1 MKIHIMTLFPD
12 MVANG
17 LNTSILA
24 RAIDKGLL
32 EIDAVNIRDYTAGK
46 HKKVDDYTYG
56 GGAGM
61 LMQAQPVYDCHA
73 AIVANQRTRQR
84 IRTIYVTP
92 QGKTFNQEMARQFA
106 SEEQLI
112 FLCGHYEGVDE
123 RVLEE
128 IVTDYVSIG
137 DYVLT
142 GGELPAMVMV
152 DAIARLV
159 PGVLNNKDS
168 AETESFSDNLLEYPQ
183 YSRPEIWNGKQVP
196 EILLSGDHAKV
207 DAWRLEQSI
216 ARTKERRPDLYEK
229 YMAEHP
235 PVEKKKRRRKKHTT
249 NEEEQSADVQGQEVA
264 LCSEKTEE
272 ICE

>member
-1 MKIHIMTLFPD
+1 MDFHIMTLFPD
-12 MVANG
+12 MVQDG

-24 RAIDKGLL
+24 RAAQRELISIKTY
-32 EIDAVNIRDYTAGK
+32 NIRDYTTDK

-61 LMQAQPVYDCHA
+61 LMQAQPVYDCYS
-73 AIVANQRTRQR
+73 AIVAAQRTRQR
-84 IRTIYVTP
+84 IRTIYLTP
-92 QGKTFNQEMARQFA
+92 QGRLFHQEMAKEFA

-128 IVTDYVSIG
+128 IVTDTISIG

-142 GGELPAMVMV
+142 GGEFAAMVMV

-159 PGVLNNKDS
+159 PGVLNNDDS
-168 AETESFSDNLLEYPQ
+168 AETESFTDHLLEYPQ
-183 YSRPEIWNGKQVP
+183 YSRPEVWHDRRVP

-216 ARTKERRPDLYEK
+216 ARTKERRPDLYER
-229 YMAEHP
+229 YMMEHP
-235 PVEKKKRRRKKHTT
+235 DKKK
-249 NEEEQSADVQGQEVA
+249 
-264 LCSEKTEE
+264 
-272 ICE
+272 